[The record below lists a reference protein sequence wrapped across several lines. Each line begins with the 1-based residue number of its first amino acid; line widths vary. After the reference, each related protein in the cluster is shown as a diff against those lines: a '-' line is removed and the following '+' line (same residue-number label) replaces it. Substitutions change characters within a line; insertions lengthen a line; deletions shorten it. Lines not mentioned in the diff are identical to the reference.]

1 MKSAYTAGKTV
12 LASSV
17 FLGMAFGAAHAE
29 ICYKTPP
36 FIDIIRVAETQ
47 FTDEAPNGTHTLV
60 VGNWTAGSAYSL
72 PVVGSKDT
80 SINPGGIRFAI
91 HADQHTTFFGNHS
104 DCTLDATVGGAGSTS
119 CDGRV
124 PGFFNVAGWT
134 LVPVSCD
141 SVGASAPAAVGK
153 TMGQ

>member
-1 MKSAYTAGKTV
+1 MNSNSTAGKTV

-17 FLGMAFGAAHAE
+17 FLGMAFGTAHAE

-36 FIDIIRVAETQ
+36 FTDIIRVAETKYL
-47 FTDEAPNGTHTLV
+47 DEASGGTHTLV
-60 VGNWTAGSAYSL
+60 VGNWTAGSSYSL
-72 PVVGSKDT
+72 PVVGSLDV
-80 SINPGGIRFAI
+80 SVNPGGIRFGI
-91 HADQHTTFFGNHS
+91 HGTQHTTSFGNHS

-124 PGFFNVAGWT
+124 AGIFNVTGWT

-141 SVGASAPAAVGK
+141 SVGLSAAAVGK
-153 TMGQ
+153 AMGQ